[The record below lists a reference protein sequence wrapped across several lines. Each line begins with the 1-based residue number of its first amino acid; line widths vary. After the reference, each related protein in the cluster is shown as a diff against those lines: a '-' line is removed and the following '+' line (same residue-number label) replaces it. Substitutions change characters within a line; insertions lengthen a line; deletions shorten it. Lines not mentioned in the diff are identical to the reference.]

1 MRLPRRAL
9 ALLALLLTAACSDG
23 RSSGRPGP
31 GGNTKRDAAAASGD
45 GSEAVDAAAG
55 DDAGTSAD
63 GSEPSDGAPSSDAM
77 GSGDGAIFFDAL
89 SLPDAD
95 APDSSSEDGGQQCGS
110 ISSVAGRV
118 CSPEARDWIAGATVT
133 LETVDCNGLPL
144 TLTATSGV
152 AGWFELTQV
161 PPGTWT
167 LTVQAGMFSQ
177 TYTVTVP
184 QNGQVLIPTD
194 QLCVRG
200 DVVRVAVVTGFGDHI
215 ETLLSNLGIHA
226 DTFDGTS
233 GWATSAAPFLADL
246 AALQRYDIVFID
258 CGAATTSYTSDL
270 GPSAAQIT
278 SNLRSYVMGGGSLYA
293 SDWAVSFLALAF
305 PQMVVPD
312 LRTQASVMLPFQT
325 TELAGY
331 APQTIAASVVDA
343 PLAQAI
349 GTNQVPITFP
359 DMSGARSAN
368 WGLLDLSTT
377 HADVLVQ
384 GQATTCSA
392 GATTC
397 NQSST
402 PGPVVSAP
410 LAVRFKLTP
419 ANQQGGNVYY
429 TAFHNIAQTGTG
441 VSDIL
446 RWIVFHL

>member
-1 MRLPRRAL
+1 MRRAL
-9 ALLALLLTAACSDG
+9 ALLLLTAACSDG

-31 GGNTKRDAAAASGD
+31 GGTTKRDAAAQSGD
-45 GSEAVDAAAG
+45 GSAIADASIDDGAAG
-55 DDAGTSAD
+55 AD
-63 GSEPSDGAPSSDAM
+63 GSEGLDVDGRSDAM
-77 GSGDGAIFFDAL
+77 SAGDGAVFLDAL
-89 SLPDAD
+89 SRPDAD
-95 APDSSSEDGGQQCGS
+95 LPDSSSEDGGLQCGS

-133 LETVDCNGLPL
+133 LETMDCHGVPL

-152 AGWFELTQV
+152 AGWFELDQV

-215 ETLLSNLGIHA
+215 ETLLTNLGIHA
-226 DTFDGTS
+226 DTFDGNS
-233 GWATSAAPFLADL
+233 GWATSAAPFLSDL

-312 LRTQASVMLPFQT
+312 LRTQPSVMLPFQT

-331 APQTIAASVVDA
+331 APQTIAASVVDV
-343 PLAQAI
+343 PLSQAI
-349 GTNQVPITFP
+349 GTNQVSITFP

-397 NQSST
+397 NQTST